1 MNTHYVPLRRYGK
14 FLLLSTWLFFLWPDT
29 YAQNLLSLGQ
39 GTAMDAGGGKIGTMA
54 KFSGGIAVNS
64 ASYQTTM
71 VQTLADP
78 VDVMGDIIVDPA
90 DVGKTA
96 DIFVYA
102 DATLPVSEEIMY
114 FMLGRDKEGNLI
126 IPLWDKHPSSLE
138 AFIPSVILGSHQL
151 VPMYSGKFI
160 YPGTLKVHFGYR
172 LENGTIAYNEQP
184 IDITINPGTPKYNS
198 TPPPETTF
206 VLGSN
211 EVGKPVFQN
220 LIITEVGDADLQVK
234 FDSIDGTNAD
244 VFKVAPANFAFTI
257 ADGAVSPGVVEIQ
270 CTPTFVGEHTARL
283 TVETNDPGQ
292 PVVGYT
298 LQCHG
303 VGGEIAGYFSDPAS
317 GETLTFAESTSFT
330 QQITVAE
337 NGNATLEVKS
347 PVFTGPNAS
356 AFKILAPEFPLEI
369 ADGGAPQ
376 TVTIQCSP
384 QGAELL
390 TAELKLSSND
400 PKQQIIS
407 YSLSCQGS
415 IAVYASNP
423 LPNSTIDFGSSII
436 GQSLSKEITIEE
448 TGNADLVVNLIGI
461 VGSEASDFAVVS
473 PTFPLT
479 IADGGVATK
488 VTVQCTPQAEGART
502 AQLQFGTND
511 PKLPTVSY
519 SLACIATE
527 TKQPAYGSNPSSGS
541 SIDFGSSIIGESL
554 SKEITIEET
563 GNADLVVNLIG
574 ITDNQDNEFTLVSP
588 TFPLTIADGGATTKV
603 TMQCTPKGEGI
614 RTAKLQFSTN
624 DPNLSV
630 VSYSLNCVG
639 TAVKQARY
647 SSNLLPNSTIKF
659 GSQSLSQEMIIAET
673 GNADLVVNLIGIDGT
688 QASDF
693 AVVSPTFPLTILDGG
708 VATVVKVQ
716 CTPQGEGL
724 RTAQLQFGTN
734 DPNLPTVS
742 YSLDCDGIAP
752 TPYKLTVTS
761 SEEGKVTSTPTG
773 IDCGTDCTEDYAS
786 GTPVTL
792 TATANANFTFKEWSG
807 ACTGTTPSVS
817 VIMEANKTCTAT
829 FEPVTP
835 PPALTVMVQ
844 GDGKVTSTPAGI
856 DCGTDCTE
864 DYISGT
870 QVTLTATATTANIP
884 FKEWSGACSGTS
896 ATTNVTME
904 AAKTCTATFEVGKP
918 TSPYPLTITLQGDG
932 KVTSTPAGIDCGTD
946 CTEDYASGT
955 QVTLTATANANAT
968 FKEWSGDCAGT
979 TSSVSVTMEAA
990 KACTATF
997 IKSGESGEIRPLTVT
1012 VQGTGKVTSDSPGI
1026 DCDMSGTNCVQNYP
1040 VNNQVTLTAT
1050 SDTGVA
1056 FQEWSGACTGT
1067 NPSTN
1072 ITMDKAKICTATFVD
1087 GPTIPYPLTI
1097 IVEGNGQ
1104 VASTSATGIDCGVDC
1119 TEAYPYGSSI
1129 TLTATP
1135 SPDHFFDSWSG
1146 ACAGMEPS
1154 ITVDIDST
1162 KECTATFKEI
1172 PISYPLAITVDG
1184 AGQVDV
1190 QGEIMP
1196 STRATTTPCTG
1207 SYCNNNYVAGESL
1220 TLTAIGSSFKG
1231 WSGSEGCT
1239 GTYPVVNVI
1248 MDENTTC
1255 SAIFADGQ
1263 CPVSN
1268 TASTCSNLDA
1278 ISAIPSDQAVL
1289 TLGTGIDSD
1298 RDQPRPFSCLN
1309 GTAKMV
1315 GGSSVSM
1322 RVKAFTS
1329 YKEVLDYEQKSV
1341 NGNLK
1346 FSIKAINVEAS
1357 AGADF
1362 IKFYDAQSKSRSY
1375 LLKYELNMTQ
1385 QFTPNPTAPL
1395 NQYGQSYTADAC
1407 QFKQYCGDQ
1416 FVWQQNQG
1424 VKLYVAMAFSFDST
1438 QAYQEFTAKAK
1449 LGVDGTFLKNYCDQ
1463 GCLKKLPIPFSAD
1476 LEAQLT
1482 KMSTQTTKNG
1492 KLSITFYQEGGEPQ
1506 KTVAGIAGA
1515 ITCNLQDMK
1524 TCKAAFQKVMDYV
1537 GSEEFI
1543 RDAKASPVIF
1553 NSTYSPYS
1561 FIPEVPALP
1570 SDLTPEIENAR
1581 EQLVAEYVKRKLARD
1596 EAQSLLDSVC
1606 YTSRKSEI
1614 EPLAERLA
1622 NDVNTLEQTI
1632 EGCFSDLGTCVEKKC
1647 KAFQTLQSYDL
1658 STVQIQPEEL
1668 LGCGLV
1674 AYYPFDGDMKDQ
1686 ISGQEGTRF
1695 DGVKPVEG
1703 NDLTKGPSLTT
1714 GASGKA
1720 YLFDGVNDHIG
1731 MPPISGV
1738 EPALDFT
1745 ISAWFQ
1751 IKEYHTDGRS
1761 AILDMR
1767 GEGGSENKSYALFID
1782 RGDGGSSKLAHR
1794 SDLPKPG
1801 YNFNINVGDARKENK
1816 WHHTAL
1822 VREGGYLRIYYD
1834 GVNQQKDKEV
1844 GTELLRWNDWRVGKR
1859 YVYATNPG
1867 VSDPG
1872 NFAFNGAIDQIR
1884 IYNRALSDE
1893 EMAKLFELKK

>member
-39 GTAMDAGGGKIGTMA
+39 GVAMDAEGRKIETMA

-78 VDVMGDIIVDPA
+78 VNVMGDIIVDPA

-184 IDITINPGTPKYNS
+184 IDITINPGTPKYDS

-244 VFKVAPANFAFTI
+244 VFKVAPANFDFTI

-270 CTPTFVGEHTARL
+270 CTPTFIGEHTARL
-283 TVETNDPGQ
+283 TVKTNDPGQ

-298 LQCHG
+298 LQCNG
-303 VGGEIAGYFSDPAS
+303 VGSIAGYFSDPAS
-317 GETLTFAESTSFT
+317 GETLTFAESASFT

-384 QGAELL
+384 QGAES
-390 TAELKLSSND
+390 LKADLIFSSND
-400 PKQQIIS
+400 PKQPVIS

-415 IAVYASNP
+415 IAVYASNL

-436 GQSLSKEITIEE
+436 GGSLSKEITIEE

-461 VGSEASDFAVVS
+461 VGSEASDFKVVS

-488 VTVQCTPQAEGART
+488 VTVQCTPQEEGART

-527 TKQPAYGSNPSSGS
+527 TKQPAYGSNHSPGS
-541 SIDFGSSIIGESL
+541 SIDFWSSTVGESL

-588 TFPLTIADGGATTKV
+588 TFPLTIADGGMAIVVKV
-603 TMQCTPKGEGI
+603 QCTPQGEGL
-614 RTAKLQFSTN
+614 RTAQLQFGTN

-693 AVVSPTFPLTILDGG
+693 AVASPTFPLTILDGG

-716 CTPQGEGL
+716 CTPQGKGS
-724 RTAQLQFGTN
+724 RMAQLQFETN

-752 TPYKLTVTS
+752 TLYYKLTVTS

-773 IDCGTDCTEDYAS
+773 IDCGTDCTEDYVS

-792 TATANANFTFKEWSG
+792 TATANANATFKEWSG

-844 GDGKVTSTPAGI
+844 GDGKVTSTTAGI

-864 DYISGT
+864 DYASGT
-870 QVTLTATATTANIP
+870 QVTLTATAVANSI

-896 ATTNVTME
+896 ATTSVTME
-904 AAKTCTATFEVGKP
+904 AAKTCTATFEPDKQS
-918 TSPYPLTITLQGDG
+918 SPSYPLTITLQGEGEG
-932 KVTSTPAGIDCGTD
+932 KVASTPTGIECGTD

-979 TSSVSVTMEAA
+979 TASVSVTMDAA
-990 KACTATF
+990 KTCTATF
-997 IKSGESGEIRPLTVT
+997 DGEHIPSDSLRPLTAT
-1012 VQGTGKVTSDSPGI
+1012 VEGTGKVISDPSGI
-1026 DCDMSGTNCVQNYP
+1026 DCDMSGTNCIQNYS
-1040 VNNQVTLTAT
+1040 VGSTVTLTAET
-1050 SDTGVA
+1050 TQSGVS

-1067 NPSTN
+1067 NPVASVTV
-1072 ITMDKAKICTATFVD
+1072 DAAKICTATFTD
-1087 GPTIPYPLTI
+1087 KIISYPLTI

-1104 VASTSATGIDCGVDC
+1104 VAGTGIDCGADC
-1119 TEAYPYGSSI
+1119 MEDYPYGSSI

-1135 SPDHFFDSWSG
+1135 ASGYFLNGWSG
-1146 ACAGMEPS
+1146 NCAGEELS
-1154 ITVDIDST
+1154 ISIDIDSA
-1162 KECTATFKEI
+1162 KECVATFEEI
-1172 PISYPLAITVDG
+1172 PTSYPLAITVDG

-1190 QGEIMP
+1190 QGNLAP
-1196 STRATTTPCTG
+1196 TTRASTPCTG
-1207 SYCNNNYVAGESL
+1207 SYCNNDYVAGESL

-1239 GTYPVVNVI
+1239 GTNPVVNVI

-1255 SAIFADGQ
+1255 SAIFAEGQ

-1278 ISAIPSDQAVL
+1278 IPIIPSDQAVL
-1289 TLGTGIDSD
+1289 ILGTGIDSD

-1309 GTAKMV
+1309 GTTRMV

-1322 RVKAFTS
+1322 KVKAFTS
-1329 YKEVLDYEQKSV
+1329 YKEVLDYELKSV
-1341 NGNLK
+1341 KGNLK
-1346 FSIKAINVEAS
+1346 FGIKAINVEAT

-1385 QFTPNPTAPL
+1385 QFTPDPTAPL
-1395 NQYGQSYTADAC
+1395 NQYGLSYTADAC

-1424 VKLYVAMAFSFDST
+1424 VKLYVAMAFSFDT
-1438 QAYQEFTAKAK
+1438 IQAYQEFTAKASA
-1449 LGVDGTFLKNYCDQ
+1449 GVKGTFLKNYCDN
-1463 GCLKKLPIPFSAD
+1463 GCLKQLPIPFSAD

-1506 KTVAGIAGA
+1506 KTAGKAGSA

-1561 FIPEVPALP
+1561 FIPEVPPLP

-1581 EQLVAEYVKRKLARD
+1581 EQLAAEYVKRKLARD

-1622 NDVNTLEQTI
+1622 NDVNTLEQTL
-1632 EGCFSDLGTCVEKKC
+1632 EGCFSDLGYCVENKC

-1674 AYYPFDGDMKDQ
+1674 AYYPFDGDTKDQ
-1686 ISGQEGTRF
+1686 VSGQEGTPS
-1695 DGVKPVEG
+1695 D
-1703 NDLTKGPSLTT
+1703 NGPSLTT
-1714 GASGKA
+1714 GVSGEANEA
-1720 YLFDGVNDHIG
+1720 YQFNGENTHIG
-1731 MPPISGV
+1731 MKPPTGV

-1745 ISAWFQ
+1745 ISAWFKIEKYNQ
-1751 IKEYHTDGRS
+1751 NPDNTSGRS
-1761 AILDMR
+1761 AILDLR
-1767 GEGGSENKSYALFID
+1767 GDGGSENKSYALFID

-1794 SDLPKPG
+1794 SDFPKPDG
-1801 YNFNINVGDARKENK
+1801 YNFNVNVGDARQT

-1822 VREGGYLRIYYD
+1822 VREGDYLRIYYD

-1893 EMAKLFELKK
+1893 EIGKLYELKK